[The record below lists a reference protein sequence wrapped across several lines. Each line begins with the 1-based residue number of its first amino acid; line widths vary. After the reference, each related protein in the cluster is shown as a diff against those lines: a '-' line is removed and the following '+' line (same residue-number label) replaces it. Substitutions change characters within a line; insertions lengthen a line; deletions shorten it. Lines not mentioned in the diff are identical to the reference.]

1 MRIANALH
9 TPYLLPRNAVGYTQR
24 PTANYMY
31 VGTPLTAVGGGE
43 AFTWKD
49 VKVNCDETGDGDGSG
64 WAALADSIVM
74 LNQNGSFVRHVIY
87 LPQFLAEAY
96 EVQKGWWDM
105 DCTLD
110 EDYTNPED
118 CYNDEVINFGEA
130 FQVHADPGT
139 ARVDF
144 AGEVK
149 QAPTVTDCA
158 NYMGIANCAC
168 KTLKARDLIV
178 NCDETGD
185 GDGTGWA
192 ALADSIV
199 MLNQNGSFVRHV
211 IYLPQFLAEAYEV
224 QKGWWDMD
232 CTLDEDYTNPED
244 CYNDKLV
251 WEAGEGFQIH
261 ADPGTATITIKSALA
276 TDDAE

>member
-1 MRIANALH
+1 
-9 TPYLLPRNAVGYTQR
+9 
-24 PTANYMY
+24 MY
-31 VGTPLTAVGGGE
+31 VGTPLTNVGGGE
-43 AFTWKD
+43 TFTWKD
-49 VKVNCDETGDGDGSG
+49 IKVNCDETGDGDGSG
-64 WAALADSIVM
+64 WQALSDSIIM
-74 LNQNGSFVRHVIY
+74 LDPNGSFMRHVIY

-96 EVQKGWWDM
+96 EVEKGWWDM

-118 CYNDEVINFGEA
+118 CYNNEVINFGES

-139 ARVDF
+139 ARFDF

-149 QAPTVTDCA
+149 QTPTVTDCA
-158 NYMGIANCAC
+158 NVMGIANCAC

-185 GDGTGWA
+185 GDGSGWQ
-192 ALADSIV
+192 ALSDSII
-199 MLNQNGSFVRHV
+199 MLDPNGSFMRHV

-224 QKGWWDMD
+224 EKGWWDMD
-232 CTLDEDYTNPED
+232 CTLDEDYTDPED

-251 WEAGEGFQIH
+251 WEPGEGFQIH
-261 ADPGTATITIKSALA
+261 ADPGTATITVKSALA
-276 TDDAE
+276 KDAE